1 MKKSK
6 NKNAFG
12 SVRMLTIAAMLTAIS
27 VVIGFICKVI
37 PFLNLGIGLR
47 ITFENLPIIMSGLL
61 FGPIVGGCV
70 GLASD
75 LISCLVSGQ
84 GPIPLV
90 TVGAMTVGVVS
101 GLVARFV
108 VTKKGTVQIAVS
120 VSLSHL
126 LGSVIIKTLGLWLR
140 YGDAAGVL
148 LLFRIPIYICI
159 IALEILLLCI
169 LLKHDGIRRLTNYL

>member
-1 MKKSK
+1 MKKTK
-6 NKNAFG
+6 NKKVFG
-12 SVRMLTIAAMLTAIS
+12 SVKLLTVSAMLTAIS
-27 VVIGFICKVI
+27 VVIGFICKVL

-61 FGPIVGGCV
+61 FGPIVGACV

-90 TVGAMTVGVVS
+90 TVGAMAVGIVS
-101 GLVARFV
+101 GLVARFI
-108 VTKKGTVQIAVS
+108 VTKKGAGQIATA

-126 LGSVIIKTLGLWLR
+126 LGSVIIKTIGLWLR
-140 YGDAAGVL
+140 YGDAAGLL

-159 IALEILLLCI
+159 AVLEIILLCI
-169 LLKHDGIRRLTNYL
+169 LLRNEGIRRLTNYL